1 MAGTQ
6 QGAGQGLGYAL
17 INHYRSPG
25 PVASAYIESI
35 GPLDFIRG
43 PWGSG
48 KTVASIFKMVRHSAM
63 HFPVCRDGVVH
74 VRWAAVRDTYRE
86 MAKTALASWLEAFP
100 KGGPYTAS
108 DKDAFS
114 GGQDRPVSH
123 MLEWKVLRP
132 WYAKNGVW
140 EKRPTLIR
148 MEMQFGAIGEQ
159 NLESFFKGYEI
170 SGGWLNECDLID
182 KAVPALLYG
191 RTGRYPPEADMM
203 EWEKERLGKTV
214 DPDTGRE
221 SIKVPRIVCG
231 DFNPPDE
238 TNWTYER
245 EIEDPVNWKEKGF
258 NFFAQPSGL
267 SPQAENRI
275 GKSRAKYEEEERSFG
290 GPSAPDAIRNVHG
303 QYAPKAAGTIIFA
316 KFNIVKH
323 RADQPLPIIR
333 DLPFGIGMDA
343 GGRPA
348 AVFTQHM
355 PNGQRRVLREV
366 VSKPDEVTGP
376 ARFAEKLMDVILR
389 DFAGM
394 RCSHAFA
401 DPSSWFG
408 NDKVRGELAWV
419 ETVMQALQIQILPTQ
434 TNDLGSRFDAIDW
447 YLSGDIDGRT
457 PRMLVD
463 PSCKFLTRAY
473 VSQYQLTKHASKG
486 KTDGLEV
493 EKNEYSHVAEADQY
507 EAYGYRGQA
516 GVRKAAAQMGRAD
529 NVVRLSSVTA
539 RSDFNLFGR

>member
-1 MAGTQ
+1 M
-6 QGAGQGLGYAL
+6 QGSGQGLGFDL
-17 INHYRSPG
+17 IRHYRTPG
-25 PVASAYIESI
+25 PVASRYIESI
-35 GPLDFIRG
+35 GPQDFIRG

-48 KTVASIFKMVRHSAM
+48 KTVASIFKMVRHSAL

-86 MAKTALASWLEAFP
+86 MAKTALASWQEAFP
-100 KGGPYTAS
+100 KAGPYTAS
-108 DKDAFS
+108 DKDAWS
-114 GGQDRPVSH
+114 GGQDRPVTH
-123 MLEWKVLRP
+123 KLEWKVLRP
-132 WYAKNGVW
+132 WYAKGGQW
-140 EKRPTLIR
+140 EKRETLIR
-148 MEMQFGAIGEQ
+148 MEMQFGAIGES

-182 KAVPALLYG
+182 KAVPGLLYG
-191 RTGRYPPEADMM
+191 RTGRYPPEVDMM
-203 EWEKERLGKTV
+203 EWERERLGTTV

-221 SIKVPRIVCG
+221 SIKVPRIICG

-245 EIEDPVNWKEKGF
+245 EIEEADKWKEAGY

-267 SPQAENRI
+267 SPQAENRA
-275 GKSRAKYEEEERSFG
+275 GKSRAKYEEEERAFG
-290 GPSAPDAIRNVHG
+290 GPTAPDAIRNVHG

-323 RADQPLPIIR
+323 RADTALPIVR

-376 ARFAEKLMDVILR
+376 ARFAERLMDVILR
-389 DFAGM
+389 DFSGM
-394 RCSHAFA
+394 RCGHAFC
-401 DPSSWFG
+401 DPSAFFG
-408 NDKVRGELAWV
+408 ADKVSGELAWV
-419 ETVMQALQIQILPTQ
+419 ETVAKALQIQILPTE

-447 YLSGDIDGRT
+447 YFGSDIDGRT
-457 PRMLVD
+457 PRMLID
-463 PSCKFLTRAY
+463 PSCKYLIRAY
-473 VSQYQLTKHASKG
+473 VSQYQLTKNASKG
-486 KTDGLEV
+486 KTDRLEV
-493 EKNEYSHVAEADQY
+493 EKNEYSHIAEADQY
-507 EAYGYRGQA
+507 EAYGFRGQL
-516 GVRKAAAQMGRAD
+516 GVRKAAAQLGRAA
-529 NVVRLSSVTA
+529 NVVPLSSVTA
-539 RSDFNLFGR
+539 RSDFDLFKR